1 MKYFFFTIFFLFLLS
16 LIIVYLNISLPYEK
30 QPQQIIKREEIK
42 EDVNSVL
49 KALANSD
56 TIEGFPAKELYLRVD
71 LNYVPKTKILYQTIL
86 NRLDKYKLFGVEQI
100 LKLNNI
106 KYSIIKS
113 ENDLKLFINFDK
125 KGQAEKIMNIFKSY
139 NLNVKL
145 KKLKITDELKG

>member
-56 TIEGFPAKELYLRVD
+56 TIEGFPAKELYLVIFSQSK
-71 LNYVPKTKILYQTIL
+71 LNLSIFDKQTTEMVKSS
-86 NRLDKYKLFGVEQI
+86 KYKLNELFM
-100 LKLNNI
+100 LCNNYNFATIVLYI
-106 KYSIIKS
+106 KP
-113 ENDLKLFINFDK
+113 
-125 KGQAEKIMNIFKSY
+125 
-139 NLNVKL
+139 
-145 KKLKITDELKG
+145 